1 MNNNFTNIVSKA
13 FEDEVQKIT
22 IEIKKTMPQRMLI
35 IKNEIAND
43 FRRIVRSVFKSV
55 FDNYYGEDYDYESL
69 MNSLTFYSGSKLYP
83 EFMYNVDHFR
93 FLNKLERSKRK
104 FNQNSSSQSSIKE
117 FRDPSMVT
125 LEYASNFFDDLES
138 YSDQGTMLD
147 ELDQWDEAQEFAL
160 DFWNFTPQ
168 NNNKRLYALSPVEEV
183 YRIAK
188 ERAVQEFQKQYTS
201 QIKPRILKKYGI
213 KLG

>member
-1 MNNNFTNIVSKA
+1 MNNNFTNVVSKA
-13 FEDEVQKIT
+13 FEAEAQKIVN
-22 IEIKKTMPQRMLI
+22 EIKKTMPQRMMA
-35 IKNEIAND
+35 IKSEIAND
-43 FRRIVRSVFKSV
+43 YRQIVKSVFKSV
-55 FDNYYGEDYDYESL
+55 FDNYYGEDYDYDSL
-69 MNSLTFYSGSKLYP
+69 MSSLTFYSGSKLYP
-83 EFMYNVDHFR
+83 EFMYDIDHFR
-93 FLNKLERSKRK
+93 FLNKLEKSKRK

-125 LEYASNFFDDLES
+125 LEYASNFFN
-138 YSDQGTMLD
+138 
-147 ELDQWDEAQEFAL
+147 ELDDYSESGFIIDDQAQWEEAQEFAL

>member
-1 MNNNFTNIVSKA
+1 MNNNFTNVVSKA
-13 FEDEVQKIT
+13 FETEAQKIVN
-22 IEIKKTMPQRMLI
+22 EIKKTMPQRMMA
-35 IKNEIAND
+35 IKSEIAND
-43 FRRIVRSVFKSV
+43 YRQIVKSVFKSV
-55 FDNYYGEDYDYESL
+55 FDNYYGEDYDYDSL
-69 MNSLTFYSGSKLYP
+69 MSSLTFYSGSKLYP
-83 EFMYNVDHFR
+83 EFMYDINHFR
-93 FLNKLERSKRK
+93 FLNKLEKSKRK

-125 LEYASNFFDDLES
+125 LEYASNFFD
-138 YSDQGTMLD
+138 
-147 ELDQWDEAQEFAL
+147 ELDDYSESGFIIDDQAQWEEAQEFAL